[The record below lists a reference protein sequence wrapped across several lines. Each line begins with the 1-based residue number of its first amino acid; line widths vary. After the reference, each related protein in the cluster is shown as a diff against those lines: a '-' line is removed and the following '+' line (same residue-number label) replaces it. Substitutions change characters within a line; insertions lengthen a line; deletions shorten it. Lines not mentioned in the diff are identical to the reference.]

1 MFVNLTLKKN
11 GRCRHNCYKDNDTYQ
26 KISGRCLFILGNFII
41 EVKIVLYIY
50 VGFAG
55 IIGALLRYFIG
66 VYFNQWWFN
75 DFPLATFLT
84 NMAGSFILGW
94 FTTFLPRL
102 KFIHP
107 YMATALGLHIIYLDL
122 IRRNIAEGFLKYLRM
137 TFGQIS
143 YFYLIRCYS

>member
-1 MFVNLTLKKN
+1 M
-11 GRCRHNCYKDNDTYQ
+11 
-26 KISGRCLFILGNFII
+26 GNFII
-41 EVKIVLYIY
+41 EVKRVLYIY

-66 VYFNQWWFN
+66 VYFNQWWLY
-75 DFPLATFLT
+75 DFPMATFLT

-107 YMATALGLHIIYLDL
+107 YMVTALGTGLVGSFTTFSTFSVETVHL
-122 IRRNIAEGFLKYLRM
+122 ITESKWGTAILYVLLSLWGGLLSSWLGYRLGM
-137 TFGQIS
+137 TVEKEEDALSKVGGGK
-143 YFYLIRCYS
+143 

>member
-1 MFVNLTLKKN
+1 L
-11 GRCRHNCYKDNDTYQ
+11 
-26 KISGRCLFILGNFII
+26 
-41 EVKIVLYIY
+41 LYFY

-55 IIGALLRYFIG
+55 IIGALLRYLIG
-66 VYFNQWWFN
+66 IYFNHWWFY

-107 YMATALGLHIIYLDL
+107 YMATALGTGFVGSFTTFSTFSVETVTL
-122 IRRNIAEGFLKYLRM
+122 IHESKWGTAILYVLLSLWGGLLFSWLGYKLGIAAEKEEKMLSKVG
-137 TFGQIS
+137 GEN
-143 YFYLIRCYS
+143 